1 MIKTK
6 KQMFIVIGVFALVM
20 MLGTVTYAFFNYTR
34 TGSANTVGTGRIAF
48 NSSQSPV
55 INLSNAFPI
64 DVTEGIPNDS
74 TKVGSITI
82 NVRGD
87 TNYSGGVEY
96 LVSAINVTNTVG
108 SGATAKT
115 LPISID
121 VSVTGNTENDPTT
134 TLGTSD
140 NSYFTNRG
148 TSAATSI
155 YKVLAGD
162 TLTEDT
168 DILVGYIKSGS
179 TGVDGNITIRAYID
193 MAKVAISDT
202 YPEENTDTNNDGYI
216 DGTTTTWKGDRVV
229 FTTAEWDA
237 LRTSGI
243 SFQVK
248 VESRENVWVNTQNA
262 SPAVVPTIDSCPGC
276 VFTYY
281 SLEEHD
287 NYYLGIDG
295 DANVLTSAEYTDN
308 YQELVATTGRNYFIG
323 LIIENDVITKAYSCG
338 IKNNVPFCLEYGDE
352 LYDDHVTTLQS
363 LWNNTCTYKNN
374 KLQTV
379 QNVEDSRSTECD
391 DGTFNAMAQRDGF
404 VAAGTTGE
412 GYCEVDYEG
421 MIACYDE

>member
-108 SGATAKT
+108 SGETAKT

-248 VESRENVWVNTQNA
+248 VESRENVWVPSSVTPEET
-262 SPAVVPTIDSCPGC
+262 SICPGDNC
-276 VFTYY
+276 VYAFTYGPWY
-281 SLEEHD
+281 TT
-287 NYYLGIDG
+287 
-295 DANVLTSAEYTDN
+295 ANTVNETPTVLTQSDYSPN
-308 YQELVATTGRNYFIG
+308 YQDIVPNEGQTAFYG
-323 LIIENDVITKAYSCG
+323 LILNDNHEIEKAYLCG
-338 IKNNVPFCLEYGDE
+338 LKDGTTLFCLEGLSSKIDE
-352 LYDDHVTTLQS
+352 NRQIMNGEN
-363 LWNNTCTYKNN
+363 LWNGTC
-374 KLQTV
+374 
-379 QNVEDSRSTECD
+379 STFEEKYWCD
-391 DGTFNAMAQRDGF
+391 YNSSGNGYYSFWIADYEIGTIY
-404 VAAGTTGE
+404 GE
-412 GYCEVDYEG
+412 GMRLNYNGILEVP
-421 MIACYDE
+421 